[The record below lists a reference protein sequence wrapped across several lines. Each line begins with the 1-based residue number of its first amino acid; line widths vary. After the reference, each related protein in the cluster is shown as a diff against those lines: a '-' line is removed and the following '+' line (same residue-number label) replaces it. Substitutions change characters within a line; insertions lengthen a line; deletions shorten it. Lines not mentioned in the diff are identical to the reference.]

1 MKRHSKDDSFLA
13 NQLYIFRI
21 CAVSQQM
28 CSHVLWTFFTWNM
41 FWGDPQCPADYGV
54 TEQVLWSRL
63 WLLQLLSRLEAP
75 FKCLPVF
82 VVLRVSC
89 VVGRGL
95 SCGFL
100 KLSHLVGIAYGI
112 QAIPRH
118 CHCGRFG
125 SWHSWRV
132 AGWLLSQGS
141 GGSIVQNDQRK
152 LCRNPKGD
160 PHL

>member
-1 MKRHSKDDSFLA
+1 
-13 NQLYIFRI
+13 
-21 CAVSQQM
+21 
-28 CSHVLWTFFTWNM
+28 M

-82 VVLRVSC
+82 VVLLVSC

-100 KLSHLVGIAYGI
+100 KLSHLVGVAYGI
-112 QAIPRH
+112 QVHATATVEGSAHGIPD
-118 CHCGRFG
+118 
-125 SWHSWRV
+125 V
-132 AGWLLSQGS
+132 LL
-141 GGSIVQNDQRK
+141 GGCSAKAVGAR
-152 LCRNPKGD
+152 
-160 PHL
+160 